1 MGDIRTYLADC
12 GGDSF
17 AQRALHDTDLLVFA
31 QLSYCDFLSA
41 QGDTPLALAVQAI
54 LAAPKS
60 EDDTEQRFPFQR
72 RDDEKLLRLLLGCPR
87 YENVQFLRF
96 ERTYDGENVQFAA
109 LALRV
114 EGQSV
119 VIFRGTDCTLAGWKE
134 DVDLCYRMP
143 VRSQMLALDF
153 LTDVAAQDAAPLVVC
168 GHSKGG
174 NLALYAALNAS
185 EADRSRIARVVS
197 FDGVGLP
204 ENVLRA
210 FEESPAHAPVLSR
223 VHVILPEASIVG
235 VIFPQPGVI
244 RTVDCRYVSLLQHYP
259 YHFVIEGADFVDS
272 SRTLFSRAAAIAI
285 DSFLAQLSLAERE
298 RFITLIYDIVHA
310 TQAQTL
316 QDILR
321 GWIKNTFP
329 VAKAALETLDRENTK
344 LYLKVITSFYRALA
358 QTSGVLLS
366 GEYAE
371 NKGDDLL

>member
-1 MGDIRTYLADC
+1 MNEVLNTIRDRR
-12 GGDSF
+12 SI
-17 AQRALHDTDLLVFA
+17 RAYTNEPVSKEQIEILKKV
-31 QLSYCDFLSA
+31 
-41 QGDTPLALAVQAI
+41 AVQSPSARN
-54 LAAPKS
+54 LQPYHFAFVSDPDVLS
-60 EDDTEQRFPFQR
+60 EFSKDAQAVLSR
-72 RDDEKLLRLLLGCPR
+72 RENAGERIKDPSYDVR
-87 YENVQFLRF
+87 Y
-96 ERTYDGENVQFAA
+96 
-109 LALRV
+109 
-114 EGQSV
+114 
-119 VIFRGTDCTLAGWKE
+119 
-134 DVDLCYRMP
+134 
-143 VRSQMLALDF
+143 
-153 LTDVAAQDAAPLVVC
+153 AAPLVVC